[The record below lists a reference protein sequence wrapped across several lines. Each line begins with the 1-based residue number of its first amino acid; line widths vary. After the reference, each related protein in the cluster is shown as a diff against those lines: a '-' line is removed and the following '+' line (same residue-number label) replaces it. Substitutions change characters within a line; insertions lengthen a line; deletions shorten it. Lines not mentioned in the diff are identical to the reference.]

1 MAVEIPMPRLSQTT
15 DEVRLIRWLV
25 KEGDRV
31 SKGQALCEVE
41 NDKTTME
48 VESFAAGTVLRLAG
62 QPDSAISSGT
72 VIAVLGEP
80 GERVPAASGAA
91 ASAAPAAAASVGQ
104 PAPAEPAA
112 ARPAAVL
119 PAVAEPPAAG
129 PQPPGVRA
137 TPLVRNLARK
147 HGVDLSKVR
156 GTGARGLI
164 THEDLEAWLRD
175 RTAGAAVAAG
185 TAGTAT
191 PSPAPAQQAPGGSPR
206 PAPAQPAATP
216 SSIPLSV
223 HQKAVA
229 RAVTAAK
236 TQVPHYY
243 LKTRVFADRLLA
255 WRTANRR
262 ADGGAVAIDALL
274 VWACARALLR
284 HPRLNGTFA
293 EERILASPQA
303 NVGVA
308 VAAGEELHVPV
319 IRQAESK
326 DIREIDRELAS
337 LAAKAQAGRLQLTEL
352 AGGTFTITNLGMY
365 PIEEFAA
372 VLNAPQLAILAAGRI
387 RKELA
392 VAEDESLRVR
402 AVLTLTGS
410 FDHRAVNGAQGAAFL
425 AEIKRILEEEL

>member
-25 KEGDRV
+25 KEGDGVR
-31 SKGQALCEVE
+31 KGQALCEVE

-62 QPDSAISSGT
+62 QPDSVISAGT

-91 ASAAPAAAASVGQ
+91 GPAVPAAAGGAGRPP
-104 PAPAEPAA
+104 PAGPAESAA
-112 ARPAAVL
+112 SAPSPARPSAVP
-119 PAVAEPPAAG
+119 PAGAEPLA
-129 PQPPGVRA
+129 PGARA

-147 HGVDLSKVR
+147 HGVDLAQVR

-164 THEDLEAWLRD
+164 TREDLEDWLRD
-175 RTAGAAVAAG
+175 RAAGAGGAAM
-185 TAGTAT
+185 
-191 PSPAPAQQAPGGSPR
+191 
-206 PAPAQPAATP
+206 P
-216 SSIPLSV
+216 SSIPLSA

-255 WRTANRR
+255 WRAANRR

-293 EERILASPQA
+293 GQRILASPQA
-303 NVGVA
+303 NIGVA

-319 IRQAESK
+319 IRRAESK

-337 LAAKAQAGRLQLTEL
+337 LAARAQAGRLGLDEL
-352 AGGTFTITNLGMY
+352 AGGTFTLTNLGMY
-365 PIEEFAA
+365 PVEEFAA
-372 VLNAPQLAILAAGRI
+372 VLNAPQLAIVAAGRI

>member
-1 MAVEIPMPRLSQTT
+1 M
-15 DEVRLIRWLV
+15 
-25 KEGDRV
+25 
-31 SKGQALCEVE
+31 
-41 NDKTTME
+41 
-48 VESFAAGTVLRLAG
+48 
-62 QPDSAISSGT
+62 
-72 VIAVLGEP
+72 
-80 GERVPAASGAA
+80 
-91 ASAAPAAAASVGQ
+91 
-104 PAPAEPAA
+104 
-112 ARPAAVL
+112 
-119 PAVAEPPAAG
+119 
-129 PQPPGVRA
+129 
-137 TPLVRNLARK
+137 
-147 HGVDLSKVR
+147 
-156 GTGARGLI
+156 
-164 THEDLEAWLRD
+164 
-175 RTAGAAVAAG
+175 
-185 TAGTAT
+185 
-191 PSPAPAQQAPGGSPR
+191 
-206 PAPAQPAATP
+206 
-216 SSIPLSV
+216 

-255 WRTANRR
+255 WRAANRR
-262 ADGGAVAIDALL
+262 ADGGTVAIDALL
-274 VWACARALLR
+274 VWASARALLR

-319 IRQAESK
+319 IRQAEGK

-337 LAAKAQAGRLQLTEL
+337 LAAKAQAGRLQLSEL

-387 RKELA
+387 RKEL
-392 VAEDESLRVR
+392 VVGQDESLRVR

>member
-31 SKGQALCEVE
+31 RKGQALCEVE
-41 NDKTTME
+41 NDKNTME
-48 VESFAAGTVLRLAG
+48 VESFAAGTVLCLAG
-62 QPDSAISSGT
+62 QPDSVISAGT

-80 GERVPAASGAA
+80 GERAVATSDAAVPPR
-91 ASAAPAAAASVGQ
+91 APAAASSAGQ
-104 PAPAEPAA
+104 PAPAG
-112 ARPAAVL
+112 PAAVPPSSAIPL
-119 PAVAEPPAAG
+119 PS
-129 PQPPGVRA
+129 GVRA

-147 HGVDLSKVR
+147 HGVDLAQVR

-164 THEDLEAWLRD
+164 TREDLDAWLRD
-175 RTAGAAVAAG
+175 RAAGTAVAAVAAG
-185 TAGTAT
+185 EAAAASAT
-191 PSPAPAQQAPGGSPR
+191 VPPPAAAQPAPGGRPR
-206 PAPAQPAATP
+206 PAAAQVAPAP
-216 SSIPLSV
+216 SSILLSV

-243 LKTRVFADRLLA
+243 LKIRVFADRLLA
-255 WRTANRR
+255 WRAANRR
-262 ADGGAVAIDALL
+262 ADGSGVAIDALL
-274 VWACARALLR
+274 VWASARALLG
-284 HPRLNGTFA
+284 HPRLNGTFGG
-293 EERILASPQA
+293 ERILASPQA
-303 NVGVA
+303 NIGVA
-308 VAAGEELHVPV
+308 VAVGEELHVPV

-326 DIREIDRELAS
+326 DIQEIDRELAS
-337 LAAKAQAGRLQLTEL
+337 LAAKAQAGRLELADL
-352 AGGTFTITNLGMY
+352 AGGTFTLTNLGMY
-365 PIEEFAA
+365 PVEEFAA

>member
-48 VESFAAGTVLRLAG
+48 VESFAAGTVLSLAG
-62 QPDSAISSGT
+62 QPDSVISAGT

-80 GERVPAASGAA
+80 GERAPAASGTAG
-91 ASAAPAAAASVGQ
+91 PAAAGALGAGQ
-104 PAPAEPAA
+104 PAAAGHAPFVPAA
-112 ARPAAVL
+112 AGHGPARA
-119 PAVAEPPAAG
+119 AAAAG
-129 PQPPGVRA
+129 PQPQGVRA

-147 HGVDLSKVR
+147 HCVDLARVTGS
-156 GTGARGLI
+156 GARGLI
-164 THEDLEAWLRD
+164 TREDLETWLRERD
-175 RTAGAAVAAG
+175 MGAAGDAA
-185 TAGTAT
+185 AAQ
-191 PSPAPAQQAPGGSPR
+191 PAPIGQPR
-206 PAPAQPAATP
+206 PAAAQPSPPP
-216 SSIPLSV
+216 SSIPLSA

-229 RAVTAAK
+229 RAVTATK

-255 WRTANRR
+255 WRAANRR
-262 ADGGAVAIDALL
+262 ADGSAVAIDALL
-274 VWACARALLR
+274 VWASARALLR
-284 HPRLNGTFA
+284 HPRLNGTFDG
-293 EERILASPQA
+293 ERILAGSQA

-326 DIREIDRELAS
+326 DILQIDRELAS
-337 LAAKAQAGRLQLTEL
+337 LAAKAQAGRLQLAEL

-365 PIEEFAA
+365 PVEEFTA

-402 AVLTLTGS
+402 PVLTLTAS